1 MRVVNLFGDLEKA
14 DPCNG
19 HHACPHDDERKT
31 NEVGEFLAWHR
42 KLATCQG
49 GRCYLKK
56 EVELFDQE
64 TKCHD
69 GDGSSHPREKCA
81 LIGGMIAEIP
91 DHRGSPVLS
100 FPSPGIATASLRVR
114 KPQGDASLQCPCSCR
129 SRRARARSGSLS
141 SRRWRFQPCP
151 VPSGFSLARA
161 GHLVR
166 YACLG
171 ARIHQG
177 APWDPVAR
185 SMGCHG
191 CKLLNIPQPPEC
203 SASLERNHQRSA
215 EVAGRPSGS
224 LPAAPSAPPF
234 PVVVAGASGAVFR
247 REWSILFP
255 F

>member
-100 FPSPGIATASLRVR
+100 FPSPGIATSSLRVR
-114 KPQGDASLQCPCSCR
+114 KPQGDASLQCPSSCR
-129 SRRARARSGSLS
+129 SRRARARSAQALDGDLNLARCEAFLLGS
-141 SRRWRFQPCP
+141 
-151 VPSGFSLARA
+151 RA

-166 YACLG
+166 FVCLG
-171 ARIHQG
+171 ARTPSG
-177 APWDPVAR
+177 AHWDRGSAFDGLSRLQAAQIFHSRR
-185 SMGCHG
+185 SVVHRLRGTT
-191 CKLLNIPQPPEC
+191 ND
-203 SASLERNHQRSA
+203 
-215 EVAGRPSGS
+215 RPSWHGGRR
-224 LPAAPSAPPF
+224 APDQQHPVRHRF
-234 PVVVAGASGAVFR
+234 PLWWRVHRALCSVAN
-247 REWSILFP
+247 
-255 F
+255 